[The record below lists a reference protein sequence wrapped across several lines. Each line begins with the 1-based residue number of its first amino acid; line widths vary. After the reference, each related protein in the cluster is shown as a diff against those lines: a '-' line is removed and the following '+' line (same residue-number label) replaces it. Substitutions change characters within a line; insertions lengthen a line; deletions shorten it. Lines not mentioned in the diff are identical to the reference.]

1 MLAKLTSKNQITIPK
16 AAISAF
22 EGTEYF
28 DVTVEEGCIV
38 LAPVRVTPVR
48 APSLPDAQALIE
60 KMKELQL
67 PLDTTD
73 PEAWLRRMNPARAD
87 AAREK
92 MDLLGITE
100 QDIADAIEWAR
111 RG

>member
-16 AAISAF
+16 AVISAF
-22 EGTEYF
+22 EGTDYF
-28 DVTVEEGCIV
+28 DVTQENGCIMLV
-38 LAPVRVTPVR
+38 PVRVTPAR
-48 APSLPDAQALIE
+48 PASLADAEALIE
-60 KMKELQL
+60 NMKELQL

-73 PEAWLRRMNPARAD
+73 PEVWLRRMDPARAD

-92 MDLLGITE
+92 MDQLGITE
-100 QDIADAIEWAR
+100 QDIADAIAWAR

>member
-16 AAISAF
+16 AAISTF
-22 EGTEYF
+22 EGIEYF

-38 LAPVRVTPVR
+38 LAPVRVTSAR
-48 APSLPDAQALIE
+48 APSLADAEALIE
-60 KMKELQL
+60 KMKQLQV
-67 PLDTTD
+67 PMDTTD
-73 PEAWLRRMNPARAD
+73 PEVWGRRMDPANTEAVWD
-87 AAREK
+87 K
-92 MDLLGITE
+92 MDQLGITK